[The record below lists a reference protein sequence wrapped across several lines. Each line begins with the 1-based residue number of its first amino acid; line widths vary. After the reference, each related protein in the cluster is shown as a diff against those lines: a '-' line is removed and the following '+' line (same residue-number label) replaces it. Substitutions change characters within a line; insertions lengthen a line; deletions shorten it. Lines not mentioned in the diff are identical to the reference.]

1 MMPKKSLLISAKAG
15 IQRWVPAFAGT
26 SGIGLAVAL
35 ALLAGPASAPAKERV
50 VNFYNW
56 SDYIA
61 PAVLDDFTKETG
73 IKVRYDTFDSN
84 DTLEA
89 KLLAGKSGY
98 DIVVPT
104 AYFLARQIEA
114 GIFLKLDKAKLP
126 NLVNAWPEI
135 TDRLVRYDPGNQY
148 AVDYMWGTTG
158 IGYNVKAA
166 RQVLGAQ
173 IVGADVPAASLLES
187 WDDVFDPAR
196 IAKFKDCGVHLLD
209 SSDDIMSAALHYLK
223 LDPNSSDPA
232 DLQKAADLLTKIRPY
247 VRKFH
252 SSEYLNALASGEI
265 CLVVGFSG
273 DIKQAQKRAA
283 EAKGGVVVGY
293 SIPKEGAQL
302 WFDVFAIPKDAPDP
316 DEAHALINYLLKPE
330 VAAKNTNF
338 ISYANGNL
346 ASQKFIDKSILD
358 DPTIY
363 PDAAVMAKL
372 YTITAHDQKT
382 QRLINRMWTR
392 IKTGR

>member
-1 MMPKKSLLISAKAG
+1 MEGGG
-15 IQRWVPAFAGT
+15 IADRDVSQTHVTGAP
-26 SGIGLAVAL
+26 SGFWI
-35 ALLAGPASAPAKERV
+35 LLAAISVGTGLLPLVPHAGAEPRRV

-56 SDYIA
+56 SDYID
-61 PAVLDDFTKETG
+61 PTVLDDFTKETG

-98 DIVVPT
+98 DVVVPT
-104 AYFLARQIEA
+104 AYFLARQIQA
-114 GIFLKLDKAKLP
+114 GVFLKLDKAKLP

-135 TDRLVRYDPGNQY
+135 TDRMARYDPGNAH
-148 AVDYMWGTTG
+148 AVNYMWGTTG

-166 RQVLGAQ
+166 RQILGAD
-173 IVGADVPAASLLES
+173 ANPLPDS

-196 IAKFKDCGVHLLD
+196 IAKFKECGVHLLD
-209 SSDDIMSAALHYLK
+209 SSDDIMSAALHYLH
-223 LDPNSSDPA
+223 LDPDSSDPA
-232 DLQKAADLLTKIRPY
+232 DLQKAADLLIKISPY

-252 SSEYLNALASGEI
+252 SSEYLNALATGEI

-273 DIKQAQKRAA
+273 DVKQAQKRAA
-283 EAKGGVVVGY
+283 EAKGAVAIGY

-302 WFDVFAIPKDAPDP
+302 WFDNLAVPKDAPHS

-338 ISYANGNL
+338 LSYANGNL
-346 ASQKFIDKSILD
+346 ASQKFIDQAILD
-358 DPTIY
+358 DRTIY
-363 PDAAVMAKL
+363 PDAATMARL

-382 QRLINRMWTR
+382 QRLINRLWTR